1 MSEKK
6 KTKKLNETDTQGAL
20 LSQNN
25 EKAPRLRTWACILYP
40 DTETYIFDDVL
51 VNIQEFVDKY
61 YIICHNKDGVKEH
74 YHCVLR
80 FKEGKTQTAV
90 CSLLAL
96 NETRFL
102 QDVHDLRGA
111 IRYLFHIDNPTKA
124 QYSTDECL
132 TNDRESLFKY
142 TALVEEGAIVLDM
155 LDRLDNGSTFRQ
167 LLKFACESGHYSEF
181 RRNFNILYTIGRK
194 DVQ

>member
-1 MSEKK
+1 MAVKK

-20 LSQNN
+20 LQDESS
-25 EKAPRLRTWACILYP
+25 KASRLRTWTCILYP
-40 DTETYIFDDVL
+40 DTESYIFDDVL
-51 VNIQEFVDKY
+51 VKIQESVEKY
-61 YIICHNKDGVKEH
+61 YVVCHNKDGVKEH

-80 FKEGKTQTAV
+80 FKEAKTQTAV
-90 CSLLAL
+90 CSLLGL

-111 IRYLFHIDNPTKA
+111 IRYLFHLDNPTKA

-132 TNDRESLFKY
+132 TNDKESLSKY
-142 TALVEEGAIVLDM
+142 TGLVEEGSIVLDM
-155 LDRLDNGSTFRQ
+155 LEKLDNGATFRQ
-167 LLKFACESGHYSEF
+167 LLKYACESGHYSEF

-194 DVQ
+194 DVL